1 MEPAAAQGLHQR
13 PLSHYDATMST
24 QAILLDDRIEQLADL
39 LERRAVPFGGL
50 GLEALDGFFSA
61 LAVAPDGIDEAQ
73 WQAVVWG
80 GPTPRWNAGD
90 EARGVAALLA
100 SSEEPTSEL
109 PPPMGISYASFGWQ
123 N

>member
-61 LAVAPDGIDEAQ
+61 LAVAPDGIDAAR
-73 WQAVVWG
+73 WQAVAWG
-80 GPTPRWNAGD
+80 GPPPRWNDGD
-90 EARGVAALLA
+90 EASQVRSDEHTSDTQAL
-100 SSEEPTSEL
+100 
-109 PPPMGISYASFGWQ
+109 MRKSYEDFC
-123 N
+123 

>member
-73 WQAVVWG
+73 WPAVVW
-80 GPTPRWNAGD
+80 R
-90 EARGVAALLA
+90 
-100 SSEEPTSEL
+100 SEERRV
-109 PPPMGISYASFGWQ
+109 GKGWVSTGRSRWTPQ
-123 N
+123 H